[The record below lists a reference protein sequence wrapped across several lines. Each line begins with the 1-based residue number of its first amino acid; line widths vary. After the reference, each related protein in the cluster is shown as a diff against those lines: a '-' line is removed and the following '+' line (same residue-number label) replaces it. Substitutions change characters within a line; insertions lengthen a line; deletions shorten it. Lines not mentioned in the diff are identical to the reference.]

1 MGRGGDGRDC
11 VRGAA
16 LAQPGAGAIDAGGRD
31 CHGVAVCEGAE
42 YFALSGGTGNSGSV
56 GGVGISA
63 GVASLD
69 ESGAGV
75 LELSLESCQWS
86 VSSFQ

>member
-1 MGRGGDGRDC
+1 
-11 VRGAA
+11 
-16 LAQPGAGAIDAGGRD
+16 
-31 CHGVAVCEGAE
+31 
-42 YFALSGGTGNSGSV
+42 
-56 GGVGISA
+56 
-63 GVASLD
+63 VASLD